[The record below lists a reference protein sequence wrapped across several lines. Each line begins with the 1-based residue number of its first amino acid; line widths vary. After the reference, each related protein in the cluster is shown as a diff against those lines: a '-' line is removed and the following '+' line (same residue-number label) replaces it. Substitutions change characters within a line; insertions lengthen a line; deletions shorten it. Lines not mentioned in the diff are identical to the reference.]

1 MPPELPLPFD
11 PAPFTSPPAGYL
23 ASESIERLEQAWLA
37 WRKNREQL
45 PPDLMDFLPEE
56 PSIRDRVLPPLAE
69 VHFEYGLDDGQWG
82 RVEGFLERY
91 RDLKSHVQVLTALVA
106 LETRHR
112 RDNGDTVS
120 DEEYWRRFPPFA
132 ALQVRDDFEKAHCDR
147 ASRQLSRN
155 FFRIP
160 SYRALWSFNT
170 SWPLT
175 LPSD

>member
-45 PPDLMDFLPEE
+45 PPDLMDFLQEE

-82 RVEGFLERY
+82 RVEGSRLSFDGQPQDLVGER
-91 RDLKSHVQVLTALVA
+91 
-106 LETRHR
+106 
-112 RDNGDTVS
+112 
-120 DEEYWRRFPPFA
+120 
-132 ALQVRDDFEKAHCDR
+132 C
-147 ASRQLSRN
+147 ASRQNIGSVAPVRG
-155 FFRIP
+155 
-160 SYRALWSFNT
+160 RASSMRT
-170 SWPLT
+170 EGRCGSHSVGAR
-175 LPSD
+175 LPQGQPGLDFQHGRKTTRTRGARGTGEARTTRRVAG